1 MGAAS
6 VRRVVTAKR
15 TPPVP
20 DGRADDRAR
29 CAIPGC
35 DGDALPA
42 VAAVLPLCAGH
53 LALVADLAAEHTGVE
68 DVLPGPCPLCGSR
81 SGVRFP
87 SGSLCAVC
95 EWPWGDV
102 PDGDLAPPRVDV
114 VYYLRQ
120 RDDFG
125 DRIKIGT
132 TTNPRQRL
140 AAVPHQELLA
150 FERGD
155 RTLERRRHRAFA
167 ADRYPRT
174 EWFRTTPALLAHVAV
189 VGAGVTD
196 PWALHAR
203 WTSEAL
209 ALRG

>member
-1 MGAAS
+1 MAPTS
-6 VRRVVTAKR
+6 VRRVVTSCA
-15 TPPVP
+15 VP
-20 DGRADDRAR
+20 T
-29 CAIPGC
+29 CCVPGC
-35 DGDALPA
+35 DAPSADGFAG
-42 VAAVLPLCAGH
+42 VLPLCVGH
-53 LALVADLAAEHTGVE
+53 VTLVADTAAEHAGVE
-68 DVLPGPCPLCGSR
+68 DALPGPCPVCGGR
-81 SGVRFP
+81 VGVRWP
-87 SGSLCAVC
+87 STVLCATC

-102 PDGDLAPPRVDV
+102 PDGELPPPRVDV

-125 DRIKIGT
+125 DRVKIGT

-155 RTLERRRHRAFA
+155 RHLERRRHTAFA
-167 ADRYPRT
+167 ADRYPGT
-174 EWFRTTPALLAHVAV
+174 EWFRTTPALLEHVARV
-189 VGAGVTD
+189 AAGVTD
-196 PWALHAR
+196 AWALHAR

>member
-1 MGAAS
+1 MVS
-6 VRRVVTAKR
+6 
-15 TPPVP
+15 PPAVP
-20 DGRADDRAR
+20 A
-29 CAIPGC
+29 CCIPGC
-35 DGDALPA
+35 GVASA
-42 VAAVLPLCAGH
+42 AAFAAVLPICPGH
-53 LALVADLAAEHTGVE
+53 VALVADTAAEHTGVE
-68 DVLPGPCPLCGSR
+68 DALPGPCPVCGSR
-81 SGVRFP
+81 TGVRWP
-87 SGSLCAVC
+87 RATLCGTC

-102 PDGDLAPPRVDV
+102 PDGDLPPPRVDV

-125 DRIKIGT
+125 DRVKIGT
-132 TTNPRQRL
+132 TANPRQRL

-155 RTLERRRHRAFA
+155 RRLERRRHTTFA
-167 ADRYPRT
+167 ADRYPGT
-174 EWFRTTPALLAHVAV
+174 EWFRTTPALLDHVAAV
-189 VGAGVTD
+189 AAGVDD

>member
-1 MGAAS
+1 MAHAS
-6 VRRVVTAKR
+6 VRRVVT
-15 TPPVP
+15 PPAGPECCV
-20 DGRADDRAR
+20 
-29 CAIPGC
+29 PGC
-35 DGDALPA
+35 DAPCADGFAG
-42 VAAVLPLCAGH
+42 VLPLCGGH
-53 LALVADLAAEHTGVE
+53 VTLVADAAAEHVGTE
-68 DVLPGPCPLCGSR
+68 DALPGPCPVCGSR
-81 SGVRFP
+81 VGVRWP
-87 SGSLCAVC
+87 SAVLCGTC

-102 PDGDLAPPRVDV
+102 PDGELPRPRVDV

-125 DRIKIGT
+125 DRVKIGT
-132 TTNPRQRL
+132 TANPRQRL

-155 RTLERRRHRAFA
+155 RHLERRRHTAFA
-167 ADRYPRT
+167 ADRFPGT
-174 EWFRTTPALLAHVAV
+174 EWFRTTPALLEHVTRVA
-189 VGAGVTD
+189 AGVED

>member
-1 MGAAS
+1 VVPAS
-6 VRRVVTAKR
+6 VRRVVTPAD
-15 TPPVP
+15 VP
-20 DGRADDRAR
+20 A
-29 CAIPGC
+29 CCVPGC
-35 DGDALPA
+35 DAPSADGF
-42 VAAVLPLCAGH
+42 VAVLPLCGGH
-53 LALVADLAAEHTGVE
+53 VALVADTAAEHVGTE
-68 DVLPGPCPLCGSR
+68 DALPGPCPVCGSR
-81 SGVRFP
+81 LGVRWAT
-87 SGSLCAVC
+87 STTCATC

-102 PDGDLAPPRVDV
+102 PDGDLPPPRVDV

-125 DRIKIGT
+125 DRVKIGT
-132 TTNPRQRL
+132 TANPRQRL
-140 AAVPHQELLA
+140 AAVPHQELLT

-155 RTLERRRHRAFA
+155 RRLERRRHAAFA

-189 VGAGVTD
+189 VAGGVDD